1 MKPSFKLKSAIL
13 VMALA
18 SIYPLQG
25 HTAAGVAQFTSGD
38 VNVRRGAAVVALA
51 KGRDVES
58 GDAIVTGPNG
68 RAQLRFTDGGIVS
81 LQPDS
86 QFAITNYVD
95 ANNGAQ
101 DSFLVNFAR
110 GSMRAITGLIGKR
123 SRENYKVQ
131 TATATVGIRGTGF
144 SASYNPDG
152 SMSITAELGEIEVCT
167 AGGCTRLTAGE
178 SALVVSNDQ
187 PPVRTQV
194 RAQLP
199 TPAPRQEVTVS
210 GNRVSAGGLSAIV
223 TDGAKTLLKPPVV
236 LPVPPVLPVI
246 EVVGAPWLGSVVS
259 QNISGSQPA
268 SDIMVLPNL
277 DINGVP
283 AGGQQFT
290 LETFNGKTQL
300 NKFTGSAGE
309 TSLLEKT
316 AFGSFD
322 SVGQTADADFLG
334 WGHWSTGNAASG
346 YVGGSTVKDLH
357 YIVGKPTP
365 DSAMMSLAGFTGT
378 FSTLG
383 GTASFTAAYTGAS
396 QVGTV
401 LAGVGGLTANFNGA
415 SATVNGSVTTQFG
428 ATQVPVFISTFEGSG
443 ARFSCSFGT
452 KVAGFFTGA
461 NATRAGLVFSTNS
474 TGSLGA
480 GVLSGSAAFQRTNLV
495 APN

>member
-1 MKPSFKLKSAIL
+1 MKPSFKLKNAIL
-13 VMALA
+13 MMALA
-18 SIYPLQG
+18 SIYPLDG

-58 GDAIVTGPNG
+58 GDAIITGPTG
-68 RAQLRFTDGGIVS
+68 RAQLKFSDGGIVS

-86 QFAITNYVD
+86 QFAITKYVD
-95 ANNGAQ
+95 ANDGAQ

-110 GSMRAITGLIGKR
+110 GGMRAITGLIGKR
-123 SRENYKVQ
+123 NRDNYKVQ
-131 TATATVGIRGTGF
+131 TSTATVGIRGTGF

-187 PPVRTQV
+187 APVRTQL

-223 TDGAKTLLKPPVV
+223 TEGTKTLLKPPA
-236 LPVPPVLPVI
+236 PAPVLPVI
-246 EVVGAPWLGSVVS
+246 EVVGAPWSGAVASE
-259 QNISGSQPA
+259 NISGALPGA
-268 SDIMVLPNL
+268 GIMNLPNL
-277 DINGVP
+277 EFSSQP
-283 AGGQQFT
+283 FTGQQFT
-290 LETFNGKTQL
+290 LETLNGKTQL
-300 NKFTGSAGE
+300 NKYVGVNGD

-316 AFGSFD
+316 AFASFD
-322 SVGQTADADFLG
+322 SVGKTADADFLG
-334 WGHWSTGNAASG
+334 WGHWSTGKATSG

-365 DSAMMSLAGFTGT
+365 DAAITALSGATGT
-378 FSTLG
+378 FATLG
-383 GTASFTAAYTGAS
+383 GTASFKPYSGAS

-401 LAGVGGLTANFNGA
+401 LAGVGGLTVNFG
-415 SATVNGSVTTQFG
+415 SSSPVNGSITTKFG
-428 ATQVPVFISTFEGSG
+428 ATQVQVFISTENSSG
-443 ARFSCSFGT
+443 ARFSCSNSNT
-452 KVAGFFTGA
+452 KIAGFFTGA
-461 NATRAGLVFSTNS
+461 NATRAGLVFRTTS
-474 TGSLGA
+474 TGALGS
-480 GVLSGSAAFQRTNLV
+480 GVLSGSAAFQRTNLTG
-495 APN
+495 PTL